1 MQELAHEARRGASID
16 EWQAWLNAGSHLA
29 AAMGLLA
36 VALRAALFAQA
47 VPLTPEQWRVRW
59 RAAIRQ
65 HRERVRRVP
74 GGKRRDW
81 KLADW
86 IVQDVHILRRAHTAS
101 VGRSYCRNR
110 KDKP

>member
-1 MQELAHEARRGASID
+1 MTSAID
-16 EWQAWLNAGSHLA
+16 T
-29 AAMGLLA
+29 
-36 VALRAALFAQA
+36 LRAALFAQA
-47 VPLTPEQWRVRW
+47 VPLAPEQWRMRW

-65 HRERVRRVP
+65 HRERVRRVT